1 MEIGKHTMK
10 LGLKSVS
17 ISGLLL
23 LSSIALAQD
32 PASTEPVASSKPEVI
47 IAKGKVGQAPVQVIY
62 DYLADRIT
70 NEYGVSEYQNLQIKQ
85 KSAGAEDFTRVSVEV
100 LQSGLLDDAVAAQRY
115 RFNLAVNE
123 ELRVWEI
130 KSVTQD
136 WQCRRGNKKAW
147 TQKPCK

>member
-1 MEIGKHTMK
+1 MK

-32 PASTEPVASSKPEVI
+32 PASTEPVVSSKPEVI
-47 IAKGKVGQAPVQVIY
+47 IAKGKVGQAPVQLVY
-62 DYLADRIT
+62 DYLADRIA
-70 NEYGVSEYQNLQIKQ
+70 NEYGVSEFQNLQITQ
-85 KSAGAEDFTRVSVEV
+85 KSAGAEDFSNVSLEV
-100 LQSGLLDDAVAAQRY
+100 LQTGLLDDAIAAQRY
-115 RFNLAVNE
+115 RFKLNVNE
-123 ELRVWEI
+123 ESRVWQI
-130 KSVTQD
+130 KSVSQE